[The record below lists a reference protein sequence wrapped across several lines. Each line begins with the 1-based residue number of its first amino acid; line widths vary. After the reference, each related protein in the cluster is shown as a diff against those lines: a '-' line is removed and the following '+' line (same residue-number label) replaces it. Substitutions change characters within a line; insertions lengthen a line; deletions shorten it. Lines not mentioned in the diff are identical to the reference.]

1 MVMYANEIQT
11 IKRKIKIT
19 WDKKIH
25 YSIYIKWQS
34 YGSIL
39 VMIFV

>member
-1 MVMYANEIQT
+1 MVMYANEVEAKERLKLPEIN
-11 IKRKIKIT
+11 KINNNK
-19 WDKKIH
+19 
-25 YSIYIKWQS
+25 YIKWQS

>member
-1 MVMYANEIQT
+1 MVMYANEVENKERLKLPE
-11 IKRKIKIT
+11 IKKNN
-19 WDKKIH
+19 
-25 YSIYIKWQS
+25 YNIYVKWQS